1 MAKSLS
7 ILSLAK
13 PRLSSLGLPASRRT
27 LVVLSRDIPTLVL
40 LASIRSSTPPSS
52 TPPRV
57 VIVLD

>member
-40 LASIRSSTPPSS
+40 LEVVLLLVVLLPL
-52 TPPRV
+52 V
-57 VIVLD
+57 VIVLLEY